1 MFVRR
6 RSARWP
12 SLPWRSDGV
21 LCRSAAAIAI
31 SSDAIRSRKG
41 CELAQAR
48 ESRSAHVGGG
58 RDQKFGFHRGSG
70 PGRSESEPRS
80 GPVLVLVL
88 VLVRVPVLVRVR
100 VWVPAWSWSWSWSW
114 SLVGKTKC
122 SFRLFQAVQRDLL
135 FVPNFGPWSLVRV
148 RVGSLILVL
157 VQPRGWSW
165 SWPSPGPGPVP
176 VLPSP
181 SPGFG
186 PVLARSGPGPGGWSG
201 SRPPPSRAS
210 PKSRVLGRPASR
222 VSGTRPLAR
231 MLISL
236 AT

>member
-1 MFVRR
+1 MQLTDATQTNCGSTAMGAGVYVSERCLTGLAVGVQSFV
-6 RSARWP
+6 WC
-12 SLPWRSDGV
+12 GV
-21 LCRSAAAIAI
+21 LPP
-31 SSDAIRSRKG
+31 
-41 CELAQAR
+41 LLLPL
-48 ESRSAHVGGG
+48 GGG

-100 VWVPAWSWSWSWSW
+100 VWVPAWSWSWSWS
-114 SLVGKTKC
+114 LVGKTKC

-135 FVPNFGPWSLVRV
+135 FGPNFGPWSLVRV
-148 RVGSLILVL
+148 RVGSLVLVL

-201 SRPPPSRAS
+201 SRPP
-210 PKSRVLGRPASR
+210 L
-222 VSGTRPLAR
+222 L
-231 MLISL
+231 
-236 AT
+236 

>member
-1 MFVRR
+1 MPVA
-6 RSARWP
+6 ARDATGSP
-12 SLPWRSDGV
+12 IPARYAIN
-21 LCRSAAAIAI
+21 RAIALRGKKYGERHGT
-31 SSDAIRSRKG
+31 A
-41 CELAQAR
+41 ELNPNKSQGSEFRWSGAEGR
-48 ESRSAHVGGG
+48 EQQSVGGG

-201 SRPPPSRAS
+201 SRPPPSFSWAATGF
-210 PKSRVLGRPASR
+210 VASR
-222 VSGTRPLAR
+222 KDP
-231 MLISL
+231 
-236 AT
+236 